1 MQPSAAITKP
11 TSSYPP
17 YVPAAVENGRDL
29 LKRAIHD
36 HHLKTAHLV
45 AAGSAHEKDDQLQW
59 ALDRFDF
66 DRGHQQ
72 SDRDARAD
80 ARRRIHTEMRSRGLT
95 PRREGTPS
103 TYRGTITG

>member
-1 MQPSAAITKP
+1 MPTSAAITKP
-11 TSSYPP
+11 SSSA

-45 AAGSAHEKDDQLQW
+45 AAGSAHEKSGQLQW

-66 DRGHQQ
+66 DHGRLQ

-80 ARRRIHTEMRSRGLT
+80 ARRRIHTEMRSRGLK
-95 PRREGTPS
+95 PREEGTPS
-103 TYRGTITG
+103 TYRGTIAG